1 MLVESSQYHHIF
13 MDSTNMR
20 HGGDAMSLLMVNGR
34 LLNVTNQET
43 SGGSSGS
50 RGSSSG
56 SSFVYEP
63 GQQAYRNI
71 ISNLLSQLHAPAPWA
86 T

>member
-43 SGGSSGS
+43 SGGSSSGS
-50 RGSSSG
+50 RSG